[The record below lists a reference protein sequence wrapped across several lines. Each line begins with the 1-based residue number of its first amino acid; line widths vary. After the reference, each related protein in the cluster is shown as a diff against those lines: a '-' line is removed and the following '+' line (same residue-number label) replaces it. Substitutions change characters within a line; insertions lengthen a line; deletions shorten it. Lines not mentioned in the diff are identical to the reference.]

1 MINNFLRES
10 TSEKTRLLILRV
22 LTGIFTKCD
31 LFLYLLIFLRSPWA
45 QTVED
50 ELRHKKGQQLMG
62 ESLRG
67 KDKRIIPL
75 LYTITFFG
83 VSEAEMEAANLNKED
98 VRVIKRAQDHM
109 GLIYRRFIKQC
120 YGWKVATG
128 SVFGHIYGLSVL
140 RGNVKLGFCL

>member
-1 MINNFLRES
+1 
-10 TSEKTRLLILRV
+10 
-22 LTGIFTKCD
+22 
-31 LFLYLLIFLRSPWA
+31 
-45 QTVED
+45 
-50 ELRHKKGQQLMG
+50 MG

-67 KDKRIIPL
+67 KDRRIIPL

-83 VSEAEMEAANLNKED
+83 VSEAEMEAANLNEED

-140 RGNVKLGFCL
+140 RGNVNLGFCQ

>member
-83 VSEAEMEAANLNKED
+83 VSEAEMEAANLNVED

-109 GLIYRRFIKQC
+109 GSIYRKFMKQC
-120 YGWKVATG
+120 YGWKVAT
-128 SVFGHIYGLSVL
+128 GHIYGLSVL
-140 RGNVKLGFCL
+140 RGNVNLSFF

>member
-1 MINNFLRES
+1 
-10 TSEKTRLLILRV
+10 
-22 LTGIFTKCD
+22 
-31 LFLYLLIFLRSPWA
+31 
-45 QTVED
+45 
-50 ELRHKKGQQLMG
+50 MG

-75 LYTITFFG
+75 LYTINFFG
-83 VSEAEMEAANLNKED
+83 VSEAEMEAANLNVED

-109 GLIYRRFIKQC
+109 GSIYHKFMKQC

-140 RGNVKLGFCL
+140 RGNINLGF